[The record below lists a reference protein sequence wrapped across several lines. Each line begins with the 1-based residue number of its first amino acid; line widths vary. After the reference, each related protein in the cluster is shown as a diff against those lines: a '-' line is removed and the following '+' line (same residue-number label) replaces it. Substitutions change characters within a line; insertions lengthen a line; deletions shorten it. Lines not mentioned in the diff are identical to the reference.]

1 MKGANYY
8 SKKSLFIIK
17 LQMTAQDVFVQLVLL
32 QT

>member
-8 SKKSLFIIK
+8 SKKAFSIIK

>member
-8 SKKSLFIIK
+8 SLFIIK